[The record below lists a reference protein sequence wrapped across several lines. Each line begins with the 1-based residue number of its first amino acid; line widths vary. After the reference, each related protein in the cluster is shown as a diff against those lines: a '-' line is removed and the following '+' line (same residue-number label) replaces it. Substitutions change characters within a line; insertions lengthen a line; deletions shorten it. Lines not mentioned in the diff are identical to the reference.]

1 VVLRKTMIAL
11 AALASIG
18 LVSPDIALARG
29 GFGGGGGGHVAAAS
43 EVSTGVAASMEE
55 ASMEEASTEEGSI
68 TTVSDRDLA

>member
-55 ASMEEASTEEGSI
+55 GSI